1 MKKQINLIRTL
12 EVKISVSIKYTN
24 YSMESALVL
33 ENSCVN
39 TVRAHFSEVIYI
51 FSHHR
56 LIYCTYL
63 IYGYVTDDVYESKD
77 KNKNVWRV
85 GTFKF

>member
-1 MKKQINLIRTL
+1 
-12 EVKISVSIKYTN
+12 
-24 YSMESALVL
+24 MESALVL

-63 IYGYVTDDVYESKD
+63 IYGYVTDDIYESKD
-77 KNKNVWRV
+77 ISKGVYYLVNGHLKVR
-85 GTFKF
+85 KLMR